1 MNGILIFL
9 ILFLKNIQKIK
20 NPYSFPRRDEN
31 GQRQPSHATFPLKD
45 SDKCLRMC
53 CVWLEREFYPSE
65 RNRLCHQGRSSILRV
80 YCCREKYFAG
90 LSISGQ
96 RTRSQ
101 TIFNVLWSLYPTS
114 VPWPVFRIRI
124 HPESGSR
131 HFWESECGFQNE
143 ALLNLDS
150 IQMRI
155 QTICPW
161 FIRIYR
167 FCPRASV
174 P

>member
-53 CVWLEREFYPSE
+53 CVWLEREFYPSQ

-80 YCCREKYFAG
+80 YCCREKCFSG
-90 LSISGQ
+90 LPISGQ

-101 TIFNVLWSLYPTS
+101 TIFNALLSLYPTS
-114 VPWPVFRIRI
+114 VPWPVSD
-124 HPESGSR
+124 P
-131 HFWESECGFQNE
+131 
-143 ALLNLDS
+143 DS
-150 IQMRI
+150 PGIRI
-155 QTICPW
+155 QTFLRVRMWISERGSAEPG
-161 FIRIYR
+161 FNPNADPDNTPPVHPYL
-167 FCPRASV
+167 
-174 P
+174 